1 MKYMAATL
9 LSFLLL
15 AGWMVKRAFEN
26 NVTYINIPLKTY
38 TSEKDFSIFFISDI
52 HRRILDI
59 NWIKTIPS
67 ADAVII
73 GGDLIEK
80 GVPFSRVEK
89 NIQLLSKLGPVYFV
103 YGNNDEEV
111 DLKKLNKLLREN
123 DVTILDNKAVK
134 LQIEND
140 HILWIAG
147 VGDISYQKDDVQ
159 KALQMVHSSYPV
171 VLVSHEPVII
181 HKLANINKKVDLI
194 LSGHTHGGQ
203 IRFFGAGPYEPG
215 TLKKIN
221 TTYQLISNGFGTT
234 FIPLRLGARSET
246 HYISLS
252 KKNGSVV

>member
-1 MKYMAATL
+1 MAVTL
-9 LSFLLL
+9 LSFLLM

-26 NVTYINIPLKTY
+26 NVNY
-38 TSEKDFSIFFISDI
+38 TKIELDHYKSEREFSFFFISDI
-52 HRRILDI
+52 HRRILDL

-111 DLKKLNKLLREN
+111 DLKKLNQLLRAN
-123 DVTILDNKAVK
+123 NVTILENKAIK

-140 HILWIAG
+140 HGLWIAG

-159 KALQMVHSSYPV
+159 KTLQMVHTSDPI
-171 VLVSHEPVII
+171 VLVSHEPVVID
-181 HKLANINKKVDLI
+181 KLAHVNKRIDLV

-203 IRFFGAGPYEPG
+203 IRLFGAGPYENG
-215 TLKKIN
+215 SLKKVN
-221 TTYQLISNGFGTT
+221 STYQLISNGFGTT
-234 FIPLRLGARSET
+234 FIPLRLGAKSET
-246 HYISLS
+246 HHISLAP
-252 KKNGSVV
+252 KNGSVV